1 LTVTHGVL
9 KLHTALLKLSA
20 LWRLTV
26 THGVLKLEMK
36 ALCEQKELGLT
47 VTQGVLKRLWVSL
60 SITYFGLLLIDWT
73 PKTERIMQLNRSYVR
88 IDWA

>member
-1 LTVTHGVL
+1 MTVTHGVL

-47 VTQGVLKRLWVSL
+47 VTQGVLKRVTMEPQKEHVCSL
-60 SITYFGLLLIDWT
+60 TVT
-73 PKTERIMQLNRSYVR
+73 
-88 IDWA
+88 